1 MTAAR
6 QAFHSSE
13 SVEWYTPA
21 PIVEAAR
28 AVMGRIDLDP
38 ASNPIANRTVGA
50 THFHGRDDDGLSQA
64 WHGCVWLNPPYGSI
78 PCHKP

>member
-1 MTAAR
+1 MTTVR

-28 AVMGRIDLDP
+28 RVMGGIDLDP
-38 ASNPIANRTVGA
+38 ASNPIANTTVRA
-50 THFHGRDDDGLSQA
+50 AHFYGRDDDGLSQA